1 MQDSASLYRRPEC
14 GHRQS
19 RNSSKSRLG
28 IAFAVCVGLSGCS
41 EDLYSGLSQRE
52 ANQMLAVLELN
63 GIAASRSLETEGAGY
78 RISVDTGSMA
88 NAIMLLERN
97 GFPRSNYASLGEV
110 FKADGLVTTPF
121 EERARYLYAMNEEL
135 ARSIAGISGIY
146 DARVHMVLPDSDPL
160 NAESGKARA
169 SVFVY
174 HKVGFD
180 VASVTRKIQLAVA
193 NSTDNLS
200 TRDVVVMSFVAEDQ
214 LFLARR

>member
-1 MQDSASLYRRPEC
+1 MQNSVSIHPPSNKDRSCSGVIPGRR
-14 GHRQS
+14 
-19 RNSSKSRLG
+19 LA
-28 IAFAVCVGLSGCS
+28 IAFACCLALAGCKK
-41 EDLYSGLSQRE
+41 ELYSGLSQRE

-63 GIAASRSLETEGAGY
+63 GIEAERAFNAEGSTY
-78 RISVDTGSMA
+78 QISVDDA
-88 NAIMLLERN
+88 NVANGIVLLERN
-97 GFPRSNYASLGEV
+97 GFPRSNYASLGDV
-110 FKADGLVTTPF
+110 FKADGLVTSPF

-135 ARSIAGISGIY
+135 AQSISSISGIY

-160 NAESGKARA
+160 NSKSSNARA

-193 NSTDNLS
+193 NSIDNLAM
-200 TRDVVVMSFVAEDQ
+200 RDVVVMSFVAEDQ